1 MGAIMPDLRYFLI
14 LLFKIAHKFSVLMAR
29 LVVEMLFIA
38 LTVLR
43 LEAIRYWIIG
53 LLRSNS
59 SHFSGMTT

>member
-14 LLFKIAHKFSVLMAR
+14 LLFKIAHKFSVLTAR
-29 LVVEMLFIA
+29 FVVEMLFIA

-43 LEAIRYWIIG
+43 LYWIIG